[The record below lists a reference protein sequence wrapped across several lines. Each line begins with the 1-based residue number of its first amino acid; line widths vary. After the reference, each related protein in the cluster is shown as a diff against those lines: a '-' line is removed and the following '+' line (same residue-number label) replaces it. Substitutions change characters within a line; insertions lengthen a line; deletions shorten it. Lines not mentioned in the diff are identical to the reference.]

1 MKTIILARVSTQE
14 QKEAGNSLPAQQAR
28 MRGYIDRVPRLELD
42 KEFIFDES
50 AYKEHR
56 KEFDKVID
64 YVSGFK
70 EVVAL
75 CCDKVDRLTR
85 DFLVGLPDLERLR
98 RDGKIELHFPSDNLV
113 LHRDS
118 PATDLFH
125 FNIAVSLA
133 QYYSNAISD
142 NTKRAFETK
151 RRNGEWA
158 GKPRIGYIN
167 IDLENGKKDIV
178 PDPERGHL
186 IQKLF
191 ELYSTGSYSITL
203 LWEKMTK
210 MGLRGL
216 DGQKLARSNI
226 ELILQDTFYYGIAYS
241 KKHGQYPHRYQPL
254 ITKEL
259 FDKCQEVRA
268 SRRRMPSKLASA
280 TDNFIFKGL
289 LPCKKCGCLYTPEM
303 KIKKSGLKFI
313 YYSCTNSK
321 HICKRVYVPEKT
333 LLDPIQR
340 VFEKFRKIPREVQ
353 KRLVS
358 ELRALNDGEA
368 EFHNREIERIRA
380 EYDRAQKRVDAL
392 LEMRLD
398 KSITSDDYDKKL
410 QELKD
415 KQYRLNVEL
424 DEYTKADHEYH
435 VYVNTVINLSRRIAD
450 IFESSE
456 PMEKRAILGFIL
468 QNPTVSGKKLEFTMR
483 KPFNTVLELAACPTG
498 LRGQDSNLEPSPYT

>member
-1 MKTIILARVSTQE
+1 MA
-14 QKEAGNSLPAQQAR
+14 
-28 MRGYIDRVPRLELD
+28 
-42 KEFIFDES
+42 
-50 AYKEHR
+50 
-56 KEFDKVID
+56 
-64 YVSGFK
+64 
-70 EVVAL
+70 
-75 CCDKVDRLTR
+75 
-85 DFLVGLPDLERLR
+85 
-98 RDGKIELHFPSDNLV
+98 KI
-113 LHRDS
+113 
-118 PATDLFH
+118 
-125 FNIAVSLA
+125 
-133 QYYSNAISD
+133 
-142 NTKRAFETK
+142 
-151 RRNGEWA
+151 
-158 GKPRIGYIN
+158 
-167 IDLENGKKDIV
+167 
-178 PDPERGHL
+178 
-186 IQKLF
+186 
-191 ELYSTGSYSITL
+191 
-203 LWEKMTK
+203 
-210 MGLRGL
+210 GLRGL

-226 ELILQDTFYYGIAYS
+226 ELILQDTFYYGMAYS
-241 KKHGQYPHRYQPL
+241 KKHGSYPHRYQAL
-254 ITKEL
+254 ITREL

-280 TDNFIFKGL
+280 ADNFIFKGL

-333 LLDPIQR
+333 LLEPIQR
-340 VFEKFRKIPREVQ
+340 VFERFRKIPREVQ

-380 EYDRAQKRVDAL
+380 DYDKTQGRIQAL
-392 LEMRLD
+392 LDMRLD

-483 KPFNTVLELAACPTG
+483 KPFDAVLELATCPAG
-498 LRGQDSNLEPSPYT
+498 LRGQDSNLEPSPCCELRNSPITNIFNKSKTTRINEIGLNTHIFTR